1 MGDATVCGRGGSL
14 SERKARLDE
23 KTAGK
28 PNQDQ
33 DATQA
38 FELRHTSLAE
48 KKKMFAENAER
59 QKKKMTTNPFSGS
72 FKSSA
77 TTRLTKDDPN
87 YGRPVAGSKS
97 EGRGKRAAK
106 MVNAEVVFL
115 CEMIHQEGSSLK
127 TVQQLYHSENYSRFT
142 LAYLT
147 RWWVCY

>member
-23 KTAGK
+23 KTTTAGK
-28 PNQDQ
+28 TNHDQ
-33 DATQA
+33 DVTQA

-59 QKKKMTTNPFSGS
+59 QKKKMSSNPFSGS
-72 FKSSA
+72 FKASA
-77 TTRLTKDDPN
+77 TPRLTKDDPN

-115 CEMIHQEGSSLK
+115 CEMIRQEG
-127 TVQQLYHSENYSRFT
+127 VQFEDGTAVYIIRRAISDLHSYIQ
-142 LAYLT
+142 
-147 RWWVCY
+147 